1 MGRVKVEMEFEMRS
15 SPTILYSHISSPSG
29 LADWFADDVDVKGS
43 NTYLF
48 KWDGAIDEAELVKK
62 VNNKSVKFRW
72 TDGPEDEYFQLEID
86 IDDLTSDVIL
96 LVTDFTDEDNIEETE
111 MLWGSQIDEL
121 RSFIG
126 A

>member
-15 SPTILYSHISSPSG
+15 SPAILYTHISTPSG

-43 NTYLF
+43 KTYLF
-48 KWDGAIDEAELVKK
+48 KWDGSVDEAELVKK
-62 VNNKSVKFRW
+62 TNNKGVKFRW
-72 TDGPEDEYFQLEID
+72 VDGPEDEYFQMEID
-86 IDDLTSDVIL
+86 IDDLTSDVTL
-96 LVTDFTDEDNIEETE
+96 LVTDFAEEEDAEETE
-111 MLWGSQIDEL
+111 MLWESQIDEL